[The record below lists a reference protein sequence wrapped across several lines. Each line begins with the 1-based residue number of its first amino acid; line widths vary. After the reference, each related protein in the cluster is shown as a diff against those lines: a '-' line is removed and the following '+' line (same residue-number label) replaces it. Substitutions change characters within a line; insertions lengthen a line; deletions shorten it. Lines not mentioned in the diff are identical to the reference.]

1 MTSEY
6 RGPPSSDVSLYIVWQ
21 GLARMTGGSRS
32 SYHSRDM
39 WRRRFY
45 WRSRLVESAFNKDGA
60 GACLAN
66 PLRSWPRLGCTE
78 STAPG
83 AALEESGSPVSSG
96 ASATSFPELAG
107 EHCEGRLPRAL
118 TASRSATRTRSA
130 TVREGTV
137 ALPAW
142 FPDLACRIPVH
153 RVMDTPKLTS
163 GPDDSPVSIYPMAPF
178 VPAACNPQMPT

>member
-1 MTSEY
+1 MLTGLEIQRVVPGQGAGDARSWLLSGDVVDVQLLTARAEN
-6 RGPPSSDVSLYIVWQ
+6 RPENDGDLRVQGPSSSYVSLYIVWQ

-45 WRSRLVESAFNKDGA
+45 WRSRWVESAFNKDGA

-107 EHCEGRLPRAL
+107 TAGTSRQDGPR
-118 TASRSATRTRSA
+118 
-130 TVREGTV
+130 
-137 ALPAW
+137 
-142 FPDLACRIPVH
+142 
-153 RVMDTPKLTS
+153 
-163 GPDDSPVSIYPMAPF
+163 
-178 VPAACNPQMPT
+178 